1 MENISIT
8 VKQQSAIYEYAEW
21 LASNPV
27 PCDDCIARQ
36 DSVICDGCDQQL
48 NWIENRSIV
57 KSAFRSIVGDELS
70 TSPTVQRLVHLY
82 VERIRLEKQLEEI
95 KEKIYDNS
103 NLISSLGEYISVHVE
118 S

>member
-1 MENISIT
+1 MDNIYIT

-21 LASNPV
+21 LAENPV

-48 NWIENRSIV
+48 DWIENRSIA
-57 KSAFRSIVGDELS
+57 KSAFHEILGDKLS
-70 TSPTVQRLVHLY
+70 TSSTVQRLVHLY
-82 VERIRLEKQLEEI
+82 VERIRLEKQLREI

-103 NLISSLGEYISVHVE
+103 NTIFSLKEYITVIVE
-118 S
+118 